1 MDARTLAV
9 SAGAGPKIVEQP
21 RIGQSIIEAHNRDR
35 DRRWAKMLHCWEH
48 GGTRNYVPD
57 PILLWSME
65 VSGVADIIRKGGRI
79 TSKDYVNAEVDHSE
93 FDAWCANH
101 PYTVTSPE
109 MDRAV
114 QNLIGRMDAALTI
127 VRPYP
132 PQ

>member
-21 RIGQSIIEAHNRDR
+21 R
-35 DRRWAKMLHCWEH
+35 
-48 GGTRNYVPD
+48 
-57 PILLWSME
+57 
-65 VSGVADIIRKGGRI
+65 IIRKGGRI